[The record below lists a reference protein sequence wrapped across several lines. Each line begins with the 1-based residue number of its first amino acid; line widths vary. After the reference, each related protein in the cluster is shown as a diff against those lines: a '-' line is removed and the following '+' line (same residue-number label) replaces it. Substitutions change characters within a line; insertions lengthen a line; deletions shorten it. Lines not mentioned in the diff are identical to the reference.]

1 MAGITTAMAAR
12 YKSDLMFGRVHHAQS
27 RTFTASGASGAQ
39 ALTGL
44 SSLTGVAT
52 GNFLSGTNIAAGTR
66 VSDVTGSS
74 SINISKP
81 TTGAISSGTITMT
94 GDIFKIALFKVGV
107 AGTYGAATN
116 SYADMT
122 GNSDETSGT
131 GYTAGGNTLTNV
143 DPVISSPSAY
153 TNFSPDPSWTS
164 ASFSCIGCMIYNTTQ
179 NGDLANP
186 ACSVHDFGGT
196 QTVASGTFTAVM
208 PVAAAATAILR
219 IT

>member
-1 MAGITTAMAAR
+1 MAITTAMTAR
-12 YKSDLMFGRVHHAQS
+12 YKSDLLFGRHSHSQS
-27 RTFTASGASGAQ
+27 RTFTGNVTSGSKTVASVS

-44 SSLTGVAT
+44 SQGNSITNANFPAGTIIKSIDSASQITASDAAT
-52 GNFLSGTNIAAGTR
+52 GTATGTSIVSAG
-66 VSDVTGSS
+66 D
-74 SINISKP
+74 
-81 TTGAISSGTITMT
+81 A
-94 GDIFKIALFKVGV
+94 FKIALIKNGM

-116 SYADMT
+116 SYADVT
-122 GNSDETSGT
+122 GNTDETTGT
-131 GYTAGGNTLTNV
+131 GYTAGGATLTNV

-164 ASFSCIGCMIYNTTQ
+164 ASFSCAGCMIYNTKQ

-196 QTVASGTFTAVM
+196 QTVTSGTFTAVM